1 MAVTAVNGAD
11 FTVSVAS
18 TDYSDQVT
26 TGSISTSATVTETET
41 LGGVAVT
48 QGASKGTANLSFLY
62 DDNAG
67 LYDALMTAQAAGDSV
82 AVSVTGSTGV
92 WTGSAL
98 LVESADVNYDPA
110 GPATCSVQ
118 FRGTITFA

>member
-18 TDYSDQVT
+18 TDYSDQIT
-26 TGSISTSATVTETET
+26 TGSISTSATVTEVET
-41 LGGVAVT
+41 LGGVAVV

-110 GPATCSVQ
+110 GPATCSVA

>member
-11 FTVSVAS
+11 FTVTVAL
-18 TDYSDQVT
+18 TDYSDQIT
-26 TGSISTSATVTETET
+26 SGTINTSAAVTEVET

-48 QGASKGTANLSFLY
+48 QGNSKGTANISFLY
-62 DDNAG
+62 DSNAG

-82 AVSVTGSTGV
+82 AVAIAGSAGT

-110 GPATCSVQ
+110 GPATCSVA